1 MGYYRII
8 LKINIFFILI
18 ISFLN
23 IIYISNNK
31 KNKMD
36 FYSSFIR
43 LNFSKIFNN
52 IFSILYD
59 LSRSNRLK
67 IEFKKNYAGKKYIL

>member
-1 MGYYRII
+1 MGYYKII
-8 LKINIFFILI
+8 LKINISFILI

-43 LNFSKIFNN
+43 LNVSKIFNK

-67 IEFKKNYAGKKYIL
+67 IEFKKNYTGKKYIL